1 MNYERIFTETPKTAI
16 WNRIDI
22 LTTLN
27 GVRNQLIEDCQLQG
41 RDISN
46 ELLIEK
52 SKGVAFCIRS
62 ARDLFTQSNSKNL
75 TPSLTS
81 LYYGTY
87 NLLSALLIGNVSNE
101 FTLADIESFSK
112 NGGHGLKTIY
122 NSGVANLEN
131 NEFIYCCNNGFYREL
146 LTFFGYN
153 IEQIAMSKNFKKEA
167 DIPASEVEKLISL
180 KDLLSRIPELKNI
193 YIEIFKEQPN
203 YINYYSETLFGK
215 DKGNFSVVIGEQQ
228 NSDYLTAEHINDIL
242 SLPDNFIF
250 EYKKENSA
258 SNAQEKFIC
267 EKISSDVLDSRSVY
281 RSPIAS
287 ECVIKPLVTIDD
299 TLLLYFKLLYIL
311 SIWTRYRPNLWREIS
326 EGEYDQFRSLFSI
339 FADST
344 ERIIPNLFL
353 NRFYGRDFIFAGHSY
368 WS

>member
-16 WNRIDI
+16 WDRIDI

-27 GVRNQLIEDCQLQG
+27 GVRNQLIEECQLKNI
-41 RDISN
+41 DISN
-46 ELLIEK
+46 DLLIEK

-62 ARDLFTQSNSKNL
+62 ARDLFSQSSSKNL

-87 NLLSALLIGNVSNE
+87 NLLSALLIGDVRNE
-101 FTLADIESFSK
+101 LTLADIENFSK

-122 NSGVANLEN
+122 NSGMADIEN
-131 NEFIYCCNNGFYREL
+131 NEFIYCCNNGFYREIL
-146 LTFFGYN
+146 KIFGYN
-153 IEQIAMSKNFKKEA
+153 IDQAAMSKNYKKVA
-167 DIPASEVEKLISL
+167 DVPADETEKLISL

-193 YIEIFKEQPN
+193 YIEIFREQPN
-203 YINYYSETLFGK
+203 YINFYASDLLAK
-215 DKGNFSVVIGEQQ
+215 DKGYSSVVIGEQQ
-228 NSDYLTAEHINDIL
+228 NSDYLTVEKINDIL
-242 SLPDNFIF
+242 GLTHNFIF

-258 SNAQEKFIC
+258 PNAKEKFIC
-267 EKISSDVLDSRSVY
+267 DKFPIEVLEAKSVY

-326 EGEYDQFRSLFSI
+326 EGQHDQFRSLFSI